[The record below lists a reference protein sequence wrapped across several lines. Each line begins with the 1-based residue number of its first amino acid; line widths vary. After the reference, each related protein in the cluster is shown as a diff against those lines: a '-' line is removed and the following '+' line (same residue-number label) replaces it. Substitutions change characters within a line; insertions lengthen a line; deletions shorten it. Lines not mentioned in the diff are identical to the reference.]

1 MTKILLAI
9 GLGSALMLAPA
20 IAFADDAAAP
30 KPDATAPMAPKPM
43 MHHHH
48 HHHKVVVV
56 IKHHHHHHHMMM
68 KKPMMKPADKPAD
81 APKS

>member
-30 KPDATAPMAPKPM
+30 KPDATAPAMAPKPM
-43 MHHHH
+43 HHH
-48 HHHKVVVV
+48 HHHKVVVMV
-56 IKHHHHHHHMMM
+56 KHHHHHHHT
-68 KKPMMKPADKPAD
+68 MKPADKPAD